1 VLCANKKEIPLQSTV
16 GSEEEIQLGKGN
28 CTVMN
33 RCGALF
39 RTSGAAIIM
48 AGFAALFSAASGG
61 PSGPIISKMP
71 NQNSNRESGAVISLP
86 PIPGLEMPAEAK
98 STIAAEESPMKE
110 LLASASARGLKITH
124 DRKGYLFPIGDT
136 LVTWT
141 AWEGEPDVSA
151 VKAVKSGHVYVFKN
165 GQIPVGLSLD
175 DHATAGNHATKIAR
189 DSAGR
194 IHMAWLDS
202 GRPEVGDKI
211 MYRRGVQDPV
221 SGAIQ
226 WETGPVIVAAAAWDS
241 HVALAVSANAVHF
254 AWFQAET
261 GRYRRLV
268 HRDGAWSFE
277 PLRDT
282 KATGRAWDNGPDLA
296 VRGDD
301 EIHLLTAE
309 GVYAI
314 SNNGGVSWTKEK
326 VPVPAGASIKGPAL
340 DLDSAGNSHVIFTAC
355 FRNSKYSE
363 WHYNDPNGAYWELRY
378 VRRQVGGAWTDAQNV
393 LAAFPEWSDFRRG
406 KITGTDES
414 WDSLADWA
422 DVAVDEVDNVHLAWH
437 GPVNTHIFGNDEAY
451 YTRRPASGKGSWRA
465 WETPSALYP
474 KDESK
479 GHFFA
484 YAPSLCTDALTKL
497 VFPVVFF
504 ETTPGHPGVPGDTG
518 DQVFNSIFRIVR
530 DGILEGVP
538 IELTS
543 MAQYGMSTWF
553 PCAAPRL
560 FHHANGR
567 TWLDV
572 LQTTTTPK
580 KNDDPFYF
588 IIYQRREVTDLLQRS
603 RQGSKEKGIV
613 CSM

>member
-1 VLCANKKEIPLQSTV
+1 
-16 GSEEEIQLGKGN
+16 
-28 CTVMN
+28 M
-33 RCGALF
+33 
-39 RTSGAAIIM
+39 
-48 AGFAALFSAASGG
+48 
-61 PSGPIISKMP
+61 
-71 NQNSNRESGAVISLP
+71 
-86 PIPGLEMPAEAK
+86 
-98 STIAAEESPMKE
+98 STIAAEASPMKE
-110 LLASASARGLKITH
+110 LLASASATGLKITH

-136 LVTWT
+136 LVTWV

-202 GRPEVGDKI
+202 GRPGVGDKI
-211 MYRRGVQDPV
+211 MYRRGVQDPA

-226 WETGPVIVAAAAWDS
+226 WETDPIIVADAAWDS
-241 HVALAVSANAVHF
+241 HVVLAVSANAVHL
-254 AWFQAET
+254 AWVQAGT
-261 GRYRRLV
+261 SRYRRLA
-268 HRDGAWSFE
+268 HREGAWSFD

-296 VRGDD
+296 VRNDD

-314 SNNGGVSWTKEK
+314 SNNGGVSWTREK
-326 VPVPAGASIKGPAL
+326 VPVPTGASIKGPTL
-340 DLDSAGNSHVIFTAC
+340 DLDRAGNSHVVFTAG
-355 FRNSKYSE
+355 FGNSKYPE
-363 WHYNDPNGAYWELRY
+363 LHYNDPNGLYSELRY
-378 VRRQVGGAWTDAQNV
+378 VRRQVGGLWIDAQNV
-393 LAAFPEWSDFRRG
+393 LAAFPEWSDFKSA
-406 KITGTDES
+406 KIPGSKES

-422 DVAVDEVDNVHLAWH
+422 DVAVDEAENVHVAWH

-451 YTRRPASGKGSWRA
+451 YTRRPVSGKGTWRA
-465 WETPSALYP
+465 WEGPSPLYP
-474 KDESK
+474 IDGPK
-479 GHFFA
+479 GHYFS

-497 VFPVVFF
+497 AFTVVFF
-504 ETTPGHPGVPGDTG
+504 ETTPGHPGVPGDAG

-530 DGILEGVP
+530 DGVLEGVP

-567 TWLDV
+567 AWLDV

-580 KNDDPFYF
+580 RNDEPFFF
-588 IIYQRREVTDLLQRS
+588 IIYQRQDVTDLLQKIPES
-603 RQGSKEKGIV
+603 HEEKKV
-613 CSM
+613 D